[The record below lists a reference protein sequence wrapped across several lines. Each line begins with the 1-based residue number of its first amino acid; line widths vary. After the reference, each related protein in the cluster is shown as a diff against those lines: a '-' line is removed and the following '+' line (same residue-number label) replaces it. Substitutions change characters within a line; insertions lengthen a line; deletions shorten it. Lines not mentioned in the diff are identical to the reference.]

1 MGHAGE
7 DILRMYYSEADPMQ
21 ADPTL
26 LRTTHSDGRV
36 FIYGAKD
43 LPRGE
48 MEKWRNGD
56 LSI

>member
-36 FIYGAKD
+36 HIHLRSQG
-43 LPRGE
+43 LTPWGNGG
-48 MEKWRNGD
+48 MEKWR
-56 LSI
+56 S